1 MKKNIPLKQIAT
13 GALALTLIGVAAA
26 PAMAGGRY
34 HHRADYERTYHYDDD
49 DEITVRGSRLPTA
62 PNNDSNKFWL
72 DYRTDVSEAE
82 RELDSDLRRATDEED
97 RREAWAEY
105 YNELRDAKKDY
116 AEEMTE
122 RGYIVRNFRPDRRRR
137 YSRR

>member
-1 MKKNIPLKQIAT
+1 MAKLNSISARHVLAAT
-13 GALALTLIGVAAA
+13 AALAVTGLCV
-26 PAMAGGRY
+26 PSAMAGHGSRG
-34 HHRADYERTYHYDDD
+34 AASFDPD
-49 DEITVRGSRLPTA
+49 DELVVRGSRLPVA

-82 RELDSDLRRATDEED
+82 RELASDLRRATDAED
-97 RREAWAEY
+97 RREAYAEY

-122 RGYIVRNFRPDRRRR
+122 RGYIVRNFKPDRRRR

>member
-1 MKKNIPLKQIAT
+1 MKKMKTPLTKLAV
-13 GALALTLIGVAAA
+13 GAMALTLIGVVAS

-34 HHRADYERTYHYDDD
+34 YHKSDYDRSYDDD

-62 PNNDSNKFWL
+62 PNNDTNKFWL

-122 RGYIVRNFRPDRRRR
+122 RGYIVRNFKPDRRRR